1 MEDYFLGIDP
11 GLGGAFAL
19 VDKAGWVHHAS
30 PLPLV
35 KKNDKPRLDCK
46 ELYILLTHYNP
57 WIINTA
63 IELVHSMPKQ
73 GVVSTFTFGRGYG
86 SLLSI
91 LEIMDIPFEE
101 IPSQKWKK
109 KVFGRTTPD
118 KKVSIEFASTLQNSE
133 AYLFCKR
140 GNKPHDGVADAICL
154 AEYSRQTFVPQG
166 SFHHTED

>member
-30 PLPLV
+30 SLPLV
-35 KKNDKPRLDCK
+35 KKANKPRLDCK
-46 ELYILLTHYNP
+46 ELYIELTHYSP

-63 IELVHSMPKQ
+63 IELVHSMPRQ

-101 IPSQKWKK
+101 IPSQRWKK
-109 KVFGRTTPD
+109 KVFGRSTPD
-118 KKVSIEFASTLQNSE
+118 KKVSVEFASTMEN
-133 AYLFCKR
+133 ANNFIFCKR
-140 GNKPHDGVADAICL
+140 GGKPHDGVADAICL
-154 AEYSRQTFVPQG
+154 AEYARQTTQPQG
-166 SFHHTED
+166 KLKHTDE

>member
-19 VDKAGWVHHAS
+19 VDKSGWVHHAS

-35 KKNDKPRLDCK
+35 KKDGKPRLDCK
-46 ELYILLTHYNP
+46 KLYIELTSFSP
-57 WIINTA
+57 WIGLAA
-63 IELVHSMPKQ
+63 IELVHSMPRQ

-101 IPSQKWKK
+101 VSSQRWKK
-109 KVFGRTTPD
+109 AVLGKSTPD
-118 KKVSIEFASTLQNSE
+118 KKISIEHASSLENSGDF
-133 AYLFCKR
+133 LFCKR
-140 GNKPHDGVADAICL
+140 NKAPHDGVADAICL
-154 AEYSRQTFVPQG
+154 AEFARKKFKPPYL
-166 SFHHTED
+166 